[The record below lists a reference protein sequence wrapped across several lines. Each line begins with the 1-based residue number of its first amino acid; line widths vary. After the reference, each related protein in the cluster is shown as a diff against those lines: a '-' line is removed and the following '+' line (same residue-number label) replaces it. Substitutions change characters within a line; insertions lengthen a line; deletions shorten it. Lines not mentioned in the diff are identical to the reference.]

1 MAVILSPGDH
11 WPGRVRSDTLVHYT
25 PLLSGFKKT
34 KLKHGAVCLT
44 SLVFR
49 HLRFGQSPG
58 VAPPCPHQSP
68 ELSVSMSYSALERNL
83 SLMTICM
90 QRIPAT
96 VIAW

>member
-11 WPGRVRSDTLVHYT
+11 WPSDTLVHNT

-49 HLRFGQSPG
+49 HLRFGQGPG
-58 VAPPCPHQSP
+58 VEYGMDPPSSLSNVLLGSEA
-68 ELSVSMSYSALERNL
+68 ELESDDD
-83 SLMTICM
+83 M
-90 QRIPAT
+90 QRITAT

>member
-11 WPGRVRSDTLVHYT
+11 WPSDTLVHNT

-49 HLRFGQSPG
+49 HLRFGQSPSLD
-58 VAPPCPHQSP
+58 PPSSLSNVLLGSEA
-68 ELSVSMSYSALERNL
+68 ELESDDD
-83 SLMTICM
+83 M
-90 QRIPAT
+90 QRITAT